1 MYFSFFRHIS
11 ELFALLHQSIEAT
24 SDLALA
30 RERPR
35 AMSVFMQRIP
45 PGFARQVR
53 ATLATFGA
61 AIFLFGCSSSA
72 TNNLIDS
79 VPNSIGGLP
88 TNSPERPAEPIAYPA
103 VHDMP
108 PPRTNTTLSA
118 EEQVQLEKDLTAVR
132 TKQENVTGVSPAKRS
147 PAPASPLSITPAVG
161 SSTSIY

>member
-1 MYFSFFRHIS
+1 MKRIPSAYGRQIRGTVAACSA
-11 ELFALLHQSIEAT
+11 ALL
-24 SDLALA
+24 
-30 RERPR
+30 
-35 AMSVFMQRIP
+35 
-45 PGFARQVR
+45 
-53 ATLATFGA
+53 
-61 AIFLFGCSSSA
+61 LFGCSSSA

-88 TNSPERPAEPIAYPA
+88 TNAPERSAEPIAYPA

-132 TKQENVTGVSPAKRS
+132 NRQEVVTGVAPAKR
-147 PAPASPLSITPAVG
+147 APPPPPPRITPAAS